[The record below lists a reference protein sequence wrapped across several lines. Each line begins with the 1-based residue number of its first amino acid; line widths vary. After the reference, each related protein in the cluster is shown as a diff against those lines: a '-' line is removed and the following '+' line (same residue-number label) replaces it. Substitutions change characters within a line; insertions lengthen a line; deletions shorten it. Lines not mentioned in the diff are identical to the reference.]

1 MWCIH
6 GMGGWMKTR
15 SVSRRLQLLSSFV
28 AIGLASLACSQG
40 YLSPVELTSTAVI
53 QAQTGTTAAPTTA
66 PTQTPQQG
74 TESPA
79 EPFLPTFTDLPIS
92 SSTPRP
98 TRTPDPNATPR
109 PPIQYYSQAGDTLPS
124 ITGRYGVSADQI
136 VSISELPPSGLINPG
151 TLIIIPDV
159 LEDVFQSTL
168 VLPDSEVVFSPS
180 AVGFDISSFV
190 ENAGGYLS
198 GYKETVGSRQFSGAE
213 LVERVALENSINPYL
228 LLALLEYKSGWV
240 YGNPTNFAEAEY
252 PMGMI
257 RLEYRGLYK
266 QISWTMQQL
275 NIGYYGWRA
284 GTLSQLP
291 FKDGSIVRISPGL
304 NAGSAAIQYLFA
316 RWYDPLEW
324 AGALYGENSMPEL
337 MKSMFGDFWLRSQ
350 SVEPLYPADLQQP
363 DFQLPFLPGR
373 IWSLTGGPHSAWAE
387 DGSLAAV
394 DFAPPSSETGCVKSN
409 EWVTAMA
416 SGVIARSGEG
426 AVILDLDGDGIEQTG
441 WDIMYLHIETRDR
454 IPVGTL
460 VEQGDKIGHPS
471 CEGGTST
478 GTHVH
483 IARKFNGEWI
493 LADGPLPFMMSG
505 YVAVNGDAPYKGQLV
520 NGDHKVIADSMAAP
534 KSNIQLP

>member
-1 MWCIH
+1 
-6 GMGGWMKTR
+6 MKTR
-15 SVSRRLQLLSSFV
+15 SVSRRLQLISSFA
-28 AIGLASLACSQG
+28 AIALASLACSQG
-40 YLSPVELTSTAVI
+40 YLSPVELTSTAAI
-53 QAQTGTTAAPTTA
+53 QALTGTTAVPTTA
-66 PTQTPQQG
+66 PSQTPMPAS
-74 TESPA
+74 ESPT
-79 EPFLPTFTDLPIS
+79 ENFLPTFTDLPNA

-124 ITGRYGVSADQI
+124 ITGRFGVSEDQI
-136 VSISELPPSGLINPG
+136 VSTSNLPPSGLINPG
-151 TLIIIPDV
+151 TLLIIPDV
-159 LEDVFQSTL
+159 LDDVFESTL

-180 AVGFDISSFV
+180 AVGFDISAFV
-190 ENAGGYLS
+190 EKAGGYLS
-198 GYKETVGSRQFSGAE
+198 RYQETIGSRRFSGAE

-228 LLALLEYKSGWV
+228 LLSLLEYKSGWV

-266 QISWTMQQL
+266 QISWTVQQL

-291 FKDGSIVRISPGL
+291 FKDGSLVRISPGL

-324 AGALYGENSMPEL
+324 AGALYGEDSMPEL
-337 MKSMFGDFWLRSQ
+337 MKRMFGDFWLRSQ

-363 DFQLPFLPGR
+363 DFQLPFQPGKV
-373 IWSLTGGPHSAWAE
+373 WSLTGGPHSAWGE
-387 DGSLAAV
+387 DGALAAV
-394 DFAPPSSETGCVKSN
+394 DFAPPATQTGCVKSN

-416 SGVIARSGEG
+416 AGMVARSGEG
-426 AVILDLDGDGIEQTG
+426 VVILDLDGDGIEQTG
-441 WDIMYLHIETRDR
+441 WNIMYLHIETLDR
-454 IPVGTL
+454 VPVGTV
-460 VEQGDKIGHPS
+460 VEKGDKIGHPS
-471 CEGGTST
+471 CEGGVST

-483 IARKFNGEWI
+483 VSRKFNGEWI
-493 LADGPLPFMMSG
+493 LADGPLPLRMSG
-505 YVAVNGDAPYKGQLV
+505 YIAVNGDAPYKGRLV
-520 NGDHKVIADSMAAP
+520 NGDHKVIADPLAAP